1 MSGLWVFGKV
11 PTSRDCPRTLGLS
24 QRPRVPTCS
33 RILFSTSRA
42 SESQDREVFGKVPR
56 SWDSPGMFRLSQ
68 RPRVP
73 IWIMFSSSKAS
84 EAQDLEV
91 FGKVPRS
98 WESPGTLG
106 LSQRSRVLKNS
117 RMIFYLSKVSKNL
130 ADSQGPG
137 TCPSILNFGP
147 AVKTCILCK
156 SFKHSITIESAYLSV
171 FLQWVIIAKYTR

>member
-42 SESQDREVFGKVPR
+42 SESQDR
-56 SWDSPGMFRLSQ
+56 
-68 RPRVP
+68 
-73 IWIMFSSSKAS
+73 
-84 EAQDLEV
+84 EV